1 MKIHKPIQKSNETKI
16 QKTKKLD
23 KRNAATPSQN
33 P

>member
-1 MKIHKPIQKSNETKI
+1 MKGYKLAQKSNETKI